1 MAGNED
7 YINKLYDEQ
16 LSQQKEQLT
25 ADYNQGVSALDEQKK
40 KAQQQTDTA
49 LTRTAVEAQKN
60 QRNYA
65 EVQSA
70 YGLTSGSM
78 AQARL
83 AQNNQMQQDMTD
95 IRTAHQNVDAGIEQQ
110 RSLLGKEYAAAIRQA
125 QASNNLER
133 AQALYEEAARQ
144 EKILLAKQEESAKA
158 MAAIGDYSLYAQL
171 YGLTSAQQAKLEAQW
186 RRENGYTTGGSSG
199 SGGGGGGGRTYDT
212 HGYTAEQIRQLQR
225 AAGIPA
231 DGVWG
236 PQTERAYDQGFRPN
250 AEGIR
255 SPGSPSAPAVPST
268 SSGGN
273 GGNTYSSEG
282 KTGKPGGLGKE
293 GWMASLYN

>member
-25 ADYNQGVSALDEQKK
+25 TDYNQGVSALDEQKK

-144 EKILLAKQEESAKA
+144 EEILLAKQEESAKA

-199 SGGGGGGGRTYDT
+199 SGGGATGGGRTYDT
-212 HGYTAEQIRQLQR
+212 HGYTAEQIRQLQQ
-225 AAGIPA
+225 AAGIPV
-231 DGVWG
+231 DGIWG
-236 PQTERAYDQGFRPN
+236 PQTEQAYNQGFRPN
-250 AEGIR
+250 SDTGADK
-255 SPGSPSAPAVPST
+255 PAAPNPTPST
-268 SSGGN
+268 PSGGN
-273 GGNTYSSEG
+273 AGNTYSSEG